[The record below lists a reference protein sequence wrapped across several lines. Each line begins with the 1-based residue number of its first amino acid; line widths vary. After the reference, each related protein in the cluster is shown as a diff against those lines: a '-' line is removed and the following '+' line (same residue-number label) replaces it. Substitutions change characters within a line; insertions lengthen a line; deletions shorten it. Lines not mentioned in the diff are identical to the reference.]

1 MVRST
6 DGISMGKNKAKRKP
20 KTELQQFESVMA
32 KLKHRMNKDARLQKV
47 TEKGSDKNEKG
58 KAKQG

>member
-1 MVRST
+1 MARST
-6 DGISMGKNKAKRKP
+6 DGINMGKNKAKRKP

-32 KLKHRMNKDARLQKV
+32 KLKNRMNKDARIQKIV
-47 TEKGSDKNEKG
+47 EKGKDKDEKG